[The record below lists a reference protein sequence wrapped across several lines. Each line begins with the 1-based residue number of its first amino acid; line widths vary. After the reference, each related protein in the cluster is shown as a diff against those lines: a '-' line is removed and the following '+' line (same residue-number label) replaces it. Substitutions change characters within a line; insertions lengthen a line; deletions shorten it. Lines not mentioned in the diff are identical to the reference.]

1 MNAPLRIW
9 HPFSNALLDAPPIRV
24 ARAEGVYLYTS
35 DGRKI
40 LDAVS
45 SWWVNLHGHANR
57 RGHCAASPHD
67 GTRNSRG
74 VHSRCRSGIIVA
86 LAQMA
91 ARGIDQSFLLRRW
104 FP

>member
-45 SWWVNLHGHANR
+45 SWWVNLHGHANPR
-57 RGHCAASPHD
+57 IADAIAQQARKMEHVILAGFTPDAAGGPGARLRQGMSP
-67 GTRNSRG
+67 GM
-74 VHSRCRSGIIVA
+74 V
-86 LAQMA
+86 
-91 ARGIDQSFLLRRW
+91 
-104 FP
+104 